1 MIHIRSTKPLFSI
14 LGSEADLE
22 PAASLS
28 AQRCWDFVILQENS
42 TIPRAESDL
51 RERMVP
57 AARALDTRIREN
69 GAQTILYMTWAS
81 LDTLAGSGIEGFVDE
96 QEQVDA
102 GFLTVAEELNAT
114 VAPVGAAWARSLTQR
129 QDLGL
134 WQYDNVHANE
144 SGTYLAACVFYA
156 IIYRQSPA
164 GLDYTAGLSDDTASS
179 CNASPPRPS

>member
-1 MIHIRSTKPLFSI
+1 MFSFMSYLFSI

-57 AARALDTRIREN
+57 AAHALDTRIREN

-144 SGTYLAACVFYA
+144 SGTYLAACVFMPSSTGKA
-156 IIYRQSPA
+156 PQAWTIQPGCQTIQPVPA
-164 GLDYTAGLSDDTASS
+164 THRRRDRLD
-179 CNASPPRPS
+179 